1 MTDNTQYDIQEI
13 LENYFSTTQQT
24 SFLANIQAIL
34 PFRLAVSQ
42 NKNNK
47 KLINSSTVS
56 AKLSKTVEFSS
67 GRKRKGAYYTH
78 QLMWLTI
85 QFIM

>member
-24 SFLANIQAIL
+24 SFLANVQAIL
-34 PFRLAVSQ
+34 PFRLAISQ

-47 KLINSSTVS
+47 NFTKDANL
-56 AKLSKTVEFSS
+56 
-67 GRKRKGAYYTH
+67 
-78 QLMWLTI
+78 
-85 QFIM
+85 